1 MKAVGYPST
10 FGFGFWSKKDLCR
23 VDMEM
28 VGSVSV
34 SNGLNARDAS

>member
-1 MKAVGYPST
+1 MKAADYPST

-34 SNGLNARDAS
+34 DKAPNARDAS